1 MAQLKKAARKGLL
14 VEKKKVDLAEKKV
27 DLVEKKAAEPIAAL
41 EIVADQQL
49 EATVFAMT
57 SAKAMEIAAVT
68 TSLYASAKK
77 AGLVEK
83 KELLVGKKVP
93 LAEKRGEPVGALPTS
108 RSRDAVKGRP

>member
-1 MAQLKKAARKGLL
+1 MAQVKKAARKGLL

-27 DLVEKKAAEPIAAL
+27 DLVEKKAAEPTAAL

-77 AGLVEK
+77 ADLVEK